1 MSELR
6 VVATAAATIVGALAI
21 AACVQLNPRFDPPEV
36 ALESLKILRI
46 VDARADMS
54 IGLRVYNP
62 NAYVLSVDRLE
73 FEVAIDGRTAASGRS
88 THVGDLPARGDASVD
103 IAGRVDVGAV
113 ATALMTLGSQLPID
127 YTMKGSVTLT
137 DGTVLP
143 FARKGRVP
151 ITRIDRGFGPRAP

>member
-6 VVATAAATIVGALAI
+6 PVTTAAAAIVSAIAL

-46 VDARADMS
+46 VDARADLS

-62 NAYVLSVDRLE
+62 NAYVLSADRLE
-73 FEVAIDGRTAASGRS
+73 FEVVIDGRTAASGRS
-88 THVGDLPARGDASVD
+88 THVGDLPARGEAAVD

-127 YTMKGSVTLT
+127 YAIKGSVTLT